1 MAEKLTPEK
10 IEEIA
15 KNYEKITEGKLP
27 IIKGEKEEIKIDPKL
42 LQEKKKILRMIPPS
56 DPRLL
61 MQIAPF
67 VDDTLKEAGFKDR
80 VELSKTM
87 YDTMVKYGGIGLS
100 ANQVG
105 KPYRLFVMGDNLQI
119 NKGQK
124 WVCINP
130 EITGISKE
138 TIRYKEGC
146 LTFPFLFLDI
156 ERPQKVKVKYQNEQL
171 ETVEEE
177 FDGIVSRCYQHELD
191 HMHGRVFTELV
202 SKLKL
207 NMALKKRDKEIKRVT
222 RLYEKKNT

>member
-1 MAEKLTPEK
+1 MIYTLLPPTAPEV
-10 IEEIA
+10 
-15 KNYEKITEGKLP
+15 L
-27 IIKGEKEEIKIDPKL
+27 
-42 LQEKKKILRMIPPS
+42 S
-56 DPRLL
+56 S
-61 MQIAPF
+61 IAPF
-67 VDDTLKEAGFKDR
+67 DIDTFKKQEKIS
-80 VELSKTM
+80 VTEFCNNMFETM
-87 YDTMVKYGGIGLS
+87 KNYGGIGLS

-105 KPYRLFVMGDNLQI
+105 KPYRLFVMGDNVNI

-130 EITGISKE
+130 EITNISKE

-156 ERPQKVKVKYQNEQL
+156 ERPQKVKVKYLNEQL

-191 HMHGRVFTELV
+191 HMQGTVFTELV

-207 NMALKKRDKEIKRVT
+207 EMALKKRDKEIKRVT
-222 RLYEKKNT
+222 NLWKEKS

>member
-1 MAEKLTPEK
+1 MNYTLLPPTDERVLSSIVPFDKEVFKKQEK
-10 IEEIA
+10 IS
-15 KNYEKITEGKLP
+15 ITEFCNNMF
-27 IIKGEKEEIKIDPKL
+27 E
-42 LQEKKKILRMIPPS
+42 
-56 DPRLL
+56 
-61 MQIAPF
+61 
-67 VDDTLKEAGFKDR
+67 
-80 VELSKTM
+80 TM
-87 YDTMVKYGGIGLS
+87 KNYGGIGLS

-105 KPYRLFVMGDNLQI
+105 KPYRMFVMGDNVNI

-130 EITGISKE
+130 EITNISKE

-156 ERPQKVKVKYQNEQL
+156 ERPQKIKVKYLNEQL

-191 HMHGRVFTELV
+191 HMQGTVFTELV

-207 NMALKKRDKEIKRVT
+207 EMALKKRDKEIKRVT
-222 RLYEKKNT
+222 NLWKEKS

>member
-1 MAEKLTPEK
+1 M
-10 IEEIA
+10 I
-15 KNYEKITEGKLP
+15 Y
-27 IIKGEKEEIKIDPKL
+27 KL
-42 LQEKKKILRMIPPS
+42 LPPS
-56 DPRLL
+56 DPRVLSS
-61 MQIAPF
+61 IAPF
-67 VDDTLKEAGFKDR
+67 DIEEFKKEEKISVTEFCNNMF
-80 VELSKTM
+80 E
-87 YDTMVKYGGIGLS
+87 TMVKYGGIGLS

-105 KPYRLFVMGDNLQI
+105 KPYRMFVMGDNPNI
-119 NKGQK
+119 EKGKK

-130 EITGISKE
+130 EVTNVSKD

-156 ERPQKVKVKYQNEQL
+156 ERPQKVKVKYLNEQL

-191 HMHGRVFTELV
+191 HMNGLVFTELV

-222 RLYEKKNT
+222 KLWKQKS